1 MLLESITFTFTD
13 FMIRNLIKRKLKYR
27 LEKLIAF
34 TVSIFDHCVNDVTC
48 FKYLGILISSDFT
61 WSNHVEYMEGK
72 INRSPGL
79 HGALLIFEVLFENH
93 IREKIPSIKII
104 IIIDRKIQTN
114 QKFFF

>member
-1 MLLESITFTFTD
+1 M
-13 FMIRNLIKRKLKYR
+13 
-27 LEKLIAF
+27 
-34 TVSIFDHCVNDVTC
+34 NDVTC

-93 IREKIPSIKII
+93 IREKISSIKII

-114 QKFFF
+114 QKFFFFFN